1 MSDKSSSESDLKP
14 LTPNDLKPF
23 VWFAVVSIALVFGTY
38 AFYFGGDVSVDHGRW
53 GQFGDYIGGLL
64 NPLFGLLSFAALL
77 VALVLQSKE
86 LHASTKE
93 LKASAEALEA
103 QHEVLTKQSFENT
116 YFQMLRKVGEIVS
129 EMEYGNLTGRKALES
144 LYEICKR
151 NIVKYGSST
160 EKVRATYDTFY
171 LGQGTAIGHYFRTL
185 YHVFTLIDHAP
196 NKEDEKVVYANIA
209 RAQLS
214 DFELALLFYNCT
226 TGEGAEGFKP
236 LIEKYG
242 LLKHVRV
249 DILADPNDRDNPDFY
264 SPTAFMSANER
275 EIYNSKS
282 D

>member
-1 MSDKSSSESDLKP
+1 MSDESSSEPDLKP

-93 LKASAEALEA
+93 LKASAAALEA

-116 YFQMLRKVGEIVS
+116 YFQMLRRVGEIIS
-129 EMEYGNLTGRKALES
+129 EMNYRKKTGRKALEA
-144 LYEICKR
+144 LYITCQTYIQR
-151 NIVKYGSST
+151 TSSST
-160 EKVRATYDTFY
+160 DNVRVAYDKFY
-171 LGQGTAIGHYFRTL
+171 SEHSPILGHYYRTL
-185 YHVFTLIDHAP
+185 YHVFTFVDKAP
-196 NKEDEKVVYANIA
+196 YEYRDRVVYANIA
-209 RAQLS
+209 RAQLL
-214 DFELALLFYNCT
+214 DVELGLLFYNGT
-226 TGEGAEGFKP
+226 TGAGAEGFKP

-242 LLKHVRV
+242 LLKHVRAG
-249 DILADPNDRDNPDFY
+249 ILVYKKDRDNSDFY
-264 SPTAFMSANER
+264 SPTAFMSADER
-275 EIYNSKS
+275 ETHNSQS